1 MGARLVAA
9 VDVGGTDIKAALLD
23 AECAPVATARR
34 PTARAGDGSATAEAI
49 ADQIADLIGELGRE
63 LTGGGTNGGAGERAG
78 EWVGPAALGV
88 VVPGIV
94 DEATGTARYSANL
107 GWRDV
112 PFTDLLRRR
121 FAVPVALGHDVR
133 AGGLAE
139 WRLGAGRGCRNGV
152 FLAVGTG
159 IAAALVL
166 DGRPYAAGGEVGH
179 VDVGHGLPCA
189 CGATGCVETIASAAA
204 ITRRY
209 RDRTGSAVT
218 GADQVVTRAR
228 HGDAEAA
235 AVLGDAVD
243 ALGRV
248 IRMMTAVLAPE
259 TVVLGGGLFQSGD
272 AMLGPLRH
280 WLAEHPAVCPSPQLR
295 PAALGDLAGC
305 LGAGL
310 LAIDLVDFADAA
322 DAVTIREV

>member
-1 MGARLVAA
+1 
-9 VDVGGTDIKAALLD
+9 
-23 AECAPVATARR
+23 VATARR

-49 ADQIADLIGELGRE
+49 ADQIADLIDELGAELIGQPSAGLAGELG
-63 LTGGGTNGGAGERAG
+63 GGLAGEPPGKQAG
-78 EWVGPAALGV
+78 EWAGPAAVGV

-94 DEATGTARYSANL
+94 DEATGTACYSANL
-107 GWRDV
+107 GWQDV

-121 FAVPVALGHDVR
+121 FAVPVTLGHDVR

-159 IAAALVL
+159 VAAALVL
-166 DGRPYAAGGEVGH
+166 NGRPYAAGGEVGH

-204 ITRRY
+204 IARRY
-209 RDRTGSAVT
+209 RDRTGRAVT

-228 HGDAEAA
+228 HGDADA
-235 AVLGDAVD
+235 AVVLGEAVD
-243 ALGRV
+243 ALGRA
-248 IRMMTAVLAPE
+248 IRMMSALLAPE
-259 TVVLGGGLFQSGD
+259 AVVLGGGLFQSGD

-280 WLAEHPAVCPSPQLR
+280 WLAEHPAVCPTPELR

-310 LAIDLVDFADAA
+310 LAIDLVDLVGAA
-322 DAVTIREV
+322 GSDRAG

>member
-23 AECAPVATARR
+23 GECHPVAIARR
-34 PTARAGDGSATAEAI
+34 RTARAGDGPATATAI
-49 ADQIADLIGELGRE
+49 ADQIADLIDELGADLIDE
-63 LTGGGTNGGAGERAG
+63 PGG
-78 EWVGPAALGV
+78 EWAGPAAVGV

-94 DEATGTARYSANL
+94 DETTGTARYSANL
-107 GWRDV
+107 GWQDV

-121 FAVPVALGHDVR
+121 FAVPVTLGHDVR

-159 IAAALVL
+159 IAAAVVL
-166 DGRPYAAGGEVGH
+166 NGRPYAAGGEVGH

-204 ITRRY
+204 IARRY
-209 RDRTGSAVT
+209 RDRTGRAVT
-218 GADQVVTRAR
+218 GADQVVIQAR
-228 HGDAEAA
+228 HGDPDAA
-235 AVLGDAVD
+235 AVLGEAVD
-243 ALGRV
+243 ALGGA
-248 IRMMTAVLAPE
+248 IRMMTALLAPE
-259 TVVLGGGLFQSGD
+259 AVVLGGGLFQSGD

-280 WLAEHPAVCPSPQLR
+280 WLAEHPAVCPTPELR

-310 LAIDLVDFADAA
+310 LAIDLVDLVAA
-322 DAVTIREV
+322 ARSDRAG